1 MYSVMS
7 TISQFISEPIM
18 QLLHGY
24 EHSAWMMAVLL
35 GLIGALAPCQITGN
49 MSAITFYGSRTLH
62 RSSILQEIM
71 FFMMGKV
78 VVFSGL
84 GLLAWLLG
92 QSFETKMT
100 LYFPIFRQA
109 IGPMLLLTGFVLIGL
124 VKFTFLQRL
133 SSKLPPIVKEGN
145 LGAFLMGASFS
156 IAFCPTMFVL
166 FFVWLMPIVASTPY
180 GFILPSIFGV
190 ATAVPLIIMLLLL
203 YVFNAKRLIV
213 RTSMKMGRSMQMIAG
228 LLLLLVGMIDTIT
241 YWGL

>member
-7 TISQFISEPIM
+7 AISQFISEPIT

-133 SSKLPPIVKEGN
+133 SSKLPPIVKEGK

-166 FFVWLMPIVASTPY
+166 FFVWLMPVVASTSY

>member
-7 TISQFISEPIM
+7 TISQFISEPIT

-62 RSSILQEIM
+62 RSSIWQEIM

-109 IGPMLLLTGFVLIGL
+109 IGPMLLLTGVVLIGL

-166 FFVWLMPIVASTPY
+166 FFVWLMPIVASTSY

>member
-1 MYSVMS
+1 
-7 TISQFISEPIM
+7 
-18 QLLHGY
+18 
-24 EHSAWMMAVLL
+24 
-35 GLIGALAPCQITGN
+35 
-49 MSAITFYGSRTLH
+49 
-62 RSSILQEIM
+62 
-71 FFMMGKV
+71 MMGKV

-166 FFVWLMPIVASTPY
+166 FFVWLMPIVASTSY

>member
-7 TISQFISEPIM
+7 TISQFISEPIT

-49 MSAITFYGSRTLH
+49 MSAITFYDSRTLH
-62 RSSILQEIM
+62 RSSIWQEIM

-166 FFVWLMPIVASTPY
+166 FFVWLMPIVASTSY

>member
-7 TISQFISEPIM
+7 TISQFISEPIT

-133 SSKLPPIVKEGN
+133 SSKLPPIVKEGK

-166 FFVWLMPIVASTPY
+166 FFVWLMPVVASTSY

>member
-1 MYSVMS
+1 MS
-7 TISQFISEPIM
+7 TISQFISEPIT

-133 SSKLPPIVKEGN
+133 SSKLPPIVKEGK

-166 FFVWLMPIVASTPY
+166 FFVWLMPVVASTSY

-190 ATAVPLIIMLLLL
+190 ATAVPLIIMLPLL

>member
-7 TISQFISEPIM
+7 TISQFISEPIT

-35 GLIGALAPCQITGN
+35 DLIGALAPCQITGN

-133 SSKLPPIVKEGN
+133 SSKLPPIVKEGK

-166 FFVWLMPIVASTPY
+166 FFVWLMPVVASTSY

>member
-7 TISQFISEPIM
+7 TISQFISEPIT

-62 RSSILQEIM
+62 RSSIWKEIM

-166 FFVWLMPIVASTPY
+166 FFVWLMPIVASTSY

>member
-7 TISQFISEPIM
+7 TISQFISEPIT

-133 SSKLPPIVKEGN
+133 SSKLPPIVKEGK

-166 FFVWLMPIVASTPY
+166 FFVWLMPVVASTSY

-190 ATAVPLIIMLLLL
+190 ATAVPLIIMLPLL